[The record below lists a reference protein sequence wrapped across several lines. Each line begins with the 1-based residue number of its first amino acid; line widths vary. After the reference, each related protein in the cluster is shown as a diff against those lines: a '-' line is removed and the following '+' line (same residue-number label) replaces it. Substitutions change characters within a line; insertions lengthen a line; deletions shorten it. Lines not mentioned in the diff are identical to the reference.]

1 MEKNYKGLGLKKI
14 NALLNLIS
22 HQPNIDKIYQYENK
36 HEQAGIRN
44 FTDPKSFLEYL
55 SDMKNIYPSVKDCNL
70 I

>member
-36 HEQAGIRN
+36 HEQAGIKN

>member
-1 MEKNYKGLGLKKI
+1 MEKNYRGLGLKKI

-36 HEQAGIRN
+36 HEQTGIKN

>member
-1 MEKNYKGLGLKKI
+1 MDKNYRGLGLKKI

-36 HEQAGIRN
+36 HEQAGIKN
-44 FTDPKSFLEYL
+44 FTDPKPFLEYL